1 VDASSKAATN
11 AALQKSVTRPEKDDT
26 IKSMSTRFF
35 SKIWMLAAG
44 ACLAGGHVRA
54 DEPDFTREVRPIL
67 ARYCFKCHGPDER
80 YRKARLRLDEEKS
93 AHKSVI
99 VPGRPQESELIERVF
114 SADAD
119 HVMPP
124 PSTKTALSKEQKE
137 LLKRWIAA
145 GGKYQKH
152 WAFVP
157 PRQVPLPVTK
167 DRSWPANGIDHFIL
181 AGLEAQGLKPSP
193 AAERHTL
200 IRRLSLDLIG
210 LPPTPDEVD
219 VFLKDTTSKA
229 YESLVDR
236 LLASPHYGERWAR
249 RWLDVA
255 RYADTN
261 GYEKDRPRIIW
272 PYRDWVI
279 KAINADMPFDQFTI
293 EQIAGDLLPDATP
306 EQIVATGFHRNT
318 MVNEEGG
325 IDPLEFRYYAVV
337 DRVNTTGTTWL
348 GLTIGCAQCHS
359 HKYDPVT
366 QGEYF
371 QMLAFLNNAD
381 EPDYFIP
388 DRGIAKRRA
397 EMENRIAG
405 LMKEL
410 SGKFP
415 GGSKS
420 LEEAFT
426 AWQQRESRTA
436 VAWQALRPTAMK
448 TSMPHLALLPDGSIL
463 ASGDQTKSDTY
474 DLKFTDKIKGVTA
487 LRLEVLPHESLPG
500 GGPGR
505 TYYEGTKGDFF
516 LSELS
521 LKVAGKPVKFAAASD
536 NLDKSAKAGARFAVD
551 GDPAT
556 AWSTSNRPGQR
567 HEAVLNFAQ
576 PVDFDGSAS
585 IRMLFER
592 YYACG
597 LGRFRIS
604 VTTAGTR
611 AEAGDHGAE
620 VEAVLAKPESRRSA
634 EERELL
640 FKRFLETAP
649 QLGKFRKEIDSLK
662 ASLPS
667 YQITMVMKERPPQN
681 PRATHRHHRG
691 EYLQPKEKVEPG
703 SLAILQSFP
712 KDEPPNR
719 LGFARWLVSSDNPLT
734 ARVTVNR
741 QWQAFFGLG
750 LVKTTEDFGIQGN
763 LPTHPELLDWL
774 AIEFMK
780 RGWSM
785 KKLHKLIVMSATYR
799 QASNVGA
806 ELLAKD
812 PENRLLA
819 RGPRVRLEAEL
830 IRDSLLRA
838 SGLLSGKL
846 GGPSVFPPQPVS
858 VTTEG
863 VYGSIKW
870 DVSKGEDRYRRG
882 LYTFLKRSIPYAMFA
897 TFDGATGDACL
908 ARREVSNTPLQAL
921 TMMNDLVIIESAQAL
936 GRKLAASAGSVED
949 RMQELFRRCLTRPP
963 STQEAAALL
972 DFYRRQSER
981 LQSGKVDAKAIAGG
995 ADGDVAQRAAWTLA
1009 ARAVFNLDEM
1019 ITKE

>member
-1 VDASSKAATN
+1 MTPR
-11 AALQKSVTRPEKDDT
+11 SV
-26 IKSMSTRFF
+26 IAIQF
-35 SKIWMLAAG
+35 LAAVG
-44 ACLAGGHVRA
+44 CLIGWSGGHVRA
-54 DEPDFTREVRPIL
+54 NDPDFTREVRPIL

-99 VPGRPQESELIERVF
+99 VPGRAQESELVQRIF

-119 HVMPP
+119 TVMPP

-137 LLKRWIAA
+137 LIKRWIAA
-145 GGKYQKH
+145 GGKYQQH

-157 PRQVPLPVTK
+157 PRQASPPPTK
-167 DRSWPANGIDHFIL
+167 TPTWPANTIDDFIL
-181 AGLEAQGLKPSP
+181 ARLESEGLKRSP
-193 AAERHTL
+193 PADRYTL

-219 VFLKDTTSKA
+219 AFLRDTSPKT
-229 YESLVDR
+229 YENLVDR
-236 LLASPHYGERWAR
+236 LLTSPHYGERWAR
-249 RWLDVA
+249 RWLDLA

-279 KAINADMPFDQFTI
+279 KAINADMPFDQFTV
-293 EQIAGDLLPDATP
+293 EQIAGDLLPNPTP
-306 EQIVATGFHRNT
+306 DQIVATGFHRNT

-359 HKYDPVT
+359 HKYDPIT

-371 QMLAFLNNAD
+371 QTFAFLNNAD

-388 DRGIAKRRA
+388 DPGIARRRA
-397 EMENRIAG
+397 EIEGKIGR
-405 LMKEL
+405 LLKEL
-410 SGKFP
+410 PAKFP
-415 GGSKS
+415 GGSKA

-426 AWQQRESRTA
+426 AWERRESAKA
-436 VAWQALRPTAMK
+436 VAWQVLRPTAMK
-448 TSMPHLALLPDGSIL
+448 TSMPHLSVLPDRSIL
-463 ASGDQTKSDTY
+463 AGGDQTKSDTY
-474 DLKFTDKIKGVTA
+474 DLKFGDKIKAVTA
-487 LRLEVLPHESLPG
+487 LRLEVLPHQSLPG
-500 GGPGR
+500 NGPGR

-521 LKVAGKPVKFAAASD
+521 LTVSGKPVKFGAVSD
-536 NLDKSAKAGARFAVD
+536 DLGTGGKATARFAVD
-551 GDPAT
+551 SEPAT
-556 AWSTSNRPGQR
+556 GWSTNNRPGR
-567 HEAVLNFAQ
+567 SHEAVFNFAQ
-576 PVDFDGSAS
+576 PVDFDGSLA

-592 YYACG
+592 YFASG

-604 VTTAGTR
+604 VTTAGTP
-611 AEAGDHGAE
+611 AQATGHGADVE
-620 VEAVLAKPESRRSA
+620 VALAKPDTQRA
-634 EERELL
+634 PAEREVLRQ
-640 FKRFLETAP
+640 RFLETAP
-649 QLGKFRKEIDSLK
+649 QLAKFRKEIESLK

-667 YQITMVMKERPPQN
+667 YQITMVLKERPPYN
-681 PRATHRHHRG
+681 PRPTHRHHRG

-703 SLAILQSFP
+703 TLAILQTFP
-712 KDEPPNR
+712 KDAPRNR
-719 LGFARWLVSSDNPLT
+719 LGFARWLVSPGNPLT

-741 QWQAFFGLG
+741 QWQAFFGQG

-799 QASNVGA
+799 QASNVTP

-838 SGLLSGKL
+838 SGLLSDKL
-846 GGPSVFPPQPVS
+846 GGPSVFPPQPASVS
-858 VTTEG
+858 TEG
-863 VYGSIKW
+863 VYGPIKW
-870 DVSKGEDRYRRG
+870 EVSKGEDRYRRG

-936 GRKLAASAGSVED
+936 GRKMAAAPGSVED
-949 RMQELFRRCLTRPP
+949 RITQLFRRCLTRPP
-963 STQEAAALL
+963 TTHEAEALL
-972 DFYRRQSER
+972 GYYHRQSER
-981 LQSGKVDAKAIAGG
+981 LRSGKLDAKAIAGG
-995 ADGDVAQRAAWTLA
+995 GAGGDVLQRAAWTLT
-1009 ARAVFNLDEM
+1009 ARAVLNLDEL